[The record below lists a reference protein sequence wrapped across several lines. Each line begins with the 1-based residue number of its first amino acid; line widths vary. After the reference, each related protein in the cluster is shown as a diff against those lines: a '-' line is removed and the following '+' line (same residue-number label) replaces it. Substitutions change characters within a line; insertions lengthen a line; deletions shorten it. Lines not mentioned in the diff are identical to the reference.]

1 MSNIFRRTS
10 DFFKHYDERR
20 GSVDSTKSTPSEPNQ
35 AIVDSPQAEVPRDAP
50 VESTPSRTPLDYYN
64 LSYANQISKI
74 RQPKQRRWSLT
85 RQEDEESKKKRQLEQ
100 LEKDRSEFAAT
111 RKYVQARRR
120 SAGAGIGFEGGWQ
133 G

>member
-10 DFFKHYDERR
+10 DFFKHYDERH
-20 GSVDSTKSTPSEPNQ
+20 GSVDSTKSTSTPAEPNQ
-35 AIVDSPQAEVPRDAP
+35 AIVNSPQPEVLKEAP
-50 VESTPSRTPLDYYN
+50 VESPP
-64 LSYANQISKI
+64 SKI
-74 RQPKQRRWSLT
+74 SQPKQRRWSLS

-100 LEKDRSEFAAT
+100 LEKDRVEFAAT